1 MLIYYY
7 LSIKLLIRLILLQLP
22 HLTLVLKSNIKE
34 EKIY

>member
-7 LSIKLLIRLILLQLP
+7 LSIKLLIRLMLLQLL
-22 HLTLVLKSNIKE
+22 HLMLVLKLNIKE